1 MCRVEL
7 GEYSGSRTR
16 RGSHRSRNGVIEA
29 VLEAFRQTRVV
40 CEAKKMAVIVETAPR
55 GTNAGPVVEMAP
67 GQSDVMYVSTG
78 NVTTHFMQ
86 DRGRM

>member
-1 MCRVEL
+1 MVISVHDLHLPTVCRVEL

-40 CEAKKMAVIVETAPR
+40 CEPKKNGRRRRDAAWHECRSR
-55 GTNAGPVVEMAP
+55 G
-67 GQSDVMYVSTG
+67 
-78 NVTTHFMQ
+78 
-86 DRGRM
+86 